1 MEVAG
6 MSEGKTFYETLEE
19 HWAESRKKN
28 LRRIL
33 YVVGDEKREGYV
45 EIDDL
50 EEKFIPIRDSELC
63 GAKITYVNSDCI
75 REYTLDALAVKEQEH
90 WDITVSYEATTGR
103 IV

>member
-1 MEVAG
+1 

-28 LRRIL
+28 LRRML
-33 YVVGDEKREGYV
+33 YVVGDEEREGYV

-63 GAKITYVNSDCI
+63 DDVIRYVNSDCI
-75 REYTLDALAVKEQEH
+75 REYRLKGLTEQEQEN
-90 WDITVSYEATTGR
+90 WEVTVDFEATMER
-103 IV
+103 II

>member
-1 MEVAG
+1 

-28 LRRIL
+28 LRRML
-33 YVVGDEKREGYV
+33 YVVGDEEREGYV

-63 GAKITYVNSDCI
+63 DDVIRYVNSDCI
-75 REYTLDALAVKEQEH
+75 REYRLECLTEQEQEN
-90 WDITVSYEATTGR
+90 WEVTVDFEATMGR
-103 IV
+103 II